1 MRWTGVLWGI
11 VILALASQV
20 LTLLIAGH
28 AAYLWVQGVQAIAT
42 SVGLLIFGL
51 RFLRRDPRASAFPPL
66 LPLAAVA
73 MTGGVKDIYVAVG
86 AATPPWLILVF
97 LVAVGWFFAVSWVI
111 WRREWSR
118 RR

>member
-28 AAYLWVQGVQAIAT
+28 VAYLWVQGVQAIAT
-42 SVGLLIFGL
+42 SVGLLISGV

-66 LPLAAVA
+66 LPLAGVA
-73 MTGGVKDIYVAVG
+73 LTGGVKDIYVAVG
-86 AATPPWLILVF
+86 APTPPWLILA
-97 LVAVGWFFAVSWVI
+97 LLLAVGWFLVVSLII